1 MTIASA
7 LRSQFIVFVLFG
19 DVIIPRGGRVWT
31 GSLLQL
37 LQVLGV
43 GERAAR
49 STLSRMK
56 RKGWLHSQRDGRRS
70 SYTMTPRGE
79 RLMAEGGQ
87 RIYEH
92 RGWSWDGRWC
102 LVAYSLP
109 ESKRRLRRA
118 LRRRLAWLGFG
129 SLAPGTWISAHNRK
143 AEVHEMLRD
152 LGAEDHVQLFTGL
165 RLSLG
170 NDRDL
175 VEQVWDLKRLF
186 RQYAAFLRRWE
197 PEFERRS
204 RAGATALS
212 PADCF
217 VQGFWLSHDYS
228 AFPRVDPNLPVEL
241 LPEGWPGMKAERLFE
256 DYRLL
261 LAGQA
266 ERFVESAMESPNGWE
281 LTTRRRRQSRAI
293 ACVV

>member
-1 MTIASA
+1 MSTASV

-19 DVIIPRGGRVWT
+19 DVIIPRGGRAWT

-37 LQVLGV
+37 LGVLGV
-43 GERAAR
+43 TERAAR

-56 RKGWLHSQRDGRRS
+56 RKGWLHSQREGRRS
-70 SYTMTPRGE
+70 SYTMTARGG

-87 RIYEH
+87 RIYER
-92 RGWSWDGRWC
+92 RGWSWDGTWC
-102 LVAYSLP
+102 FVVYSLP

-129 SLAPGTWISAHNRK
+129 SLSPGTWISAHDRK
-143 AEVHEMLRD
+143 AEVREMLRD
-152 LGAEDHVQLFTGL
+152 LGGEDHVQLFTGL
-165 RLSLG
+165 RLGLG
-170 NDRDL
+170 DEREI
-175 VEQVWDLKRLF
+175 VERVWDLKSLV
-186 RQYAAFLRRWE
+186 RQYAAFLKRWQ
-197 PEFERRS
+197 PEFERRARS
-204 RAGATALS
+204 GVGALS

-241 LPEGWPGMKAERLFE
+241 LPEDWPGVKAERLFE
-256 DYRLL
+256 EYRGL

-281 LTTRRRRQSRAI
+281 LAAGAPRPRRPVARVA
-293 ACVV
+293 